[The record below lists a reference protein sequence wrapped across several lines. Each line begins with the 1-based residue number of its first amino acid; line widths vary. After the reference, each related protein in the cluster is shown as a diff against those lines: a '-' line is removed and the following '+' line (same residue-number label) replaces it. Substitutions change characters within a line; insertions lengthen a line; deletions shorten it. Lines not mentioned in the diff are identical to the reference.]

1 MRQMLRKQREGTFKT
16 QRVTLTEWISNPG
29 WRQIVSFPQLEPEIQ
44 GQHAS
49 GRGGLGIVQELKLK
63 TSIQKDDKGVKAFFK
78 TLDRK
83 SAGLPIAYPGHLD
96 LVLQET
102 SNGPGHH
109 IQVPRQVVMAQLT
122 RVLTWVIVA

>member
-1 MRQMLRKQREGTFKT
+1 MLRKWWEGIFKT
-16 QRVTLTEWISNPG
+16 QRVTLTERISNPA
-29 WRQIVSFPQLEPEIQ
+29 WRQIVRFQPLEPEIQ

-49 GRGGLGIVQELKLK
+49 GRGGLGAVQELKLK
-63 TSIQKDDKGVKAFFK
+63 TLIQKDDKGVKAFFK